1 MFTMR
6 KIILLGFVSFCF
18 LGSIWAQPANGN
30 TPAALIK
37 SGDEQIEKGQYYNAL
52 EQYEKSYKE
61 VKDKDVAVKIARTHF
76 LLRDYGKSATK
87 FAQVLARDK
96 ANKYIEER
104 FLYGK
109 ALKMNAQYT
118 EAAAEFNNYI
128 ANGTNMELKAQAEI
142 ELKGIEL
149 LGTMKENVAII
160 VKNAGNQVNNPES
173 QSSPSLDSEGK
184 LYFGSLDAKETKEN
198 GGVHFCKLYSSTFT
212 EGKGWSKAEEMPEL
226 INREGYHTSNVSFSK
241 DGNMM
246 FFTRTLSEGGHMDE
260 SKIFASTK
268 TASDWSPALEVTGV
282 NGEFMARHPVEGDL
296 FGNRVLFFS
305 SNIPGGK
312 GGFDIYYANKMS
324 ETEYSAPINAGSINT
339 AADELTPYYVDGKL
353 YFSSEGWPGIG
364 GLDIFVSN
372 WNGSE
377 WSVPTNMGLPYNSC
391 TDDIYYKIAADG
403 EKGFLVSNR
412 ADPESKSLKGKTCC
426 DDIYTVTKRKL
437 VIELNAFAKD
447 EKNKSI
453 KGIVAQLVELNVG
466 TDGNIQTKSNQEG
479 NQVSY
484 SLSKDKAYKIV
495 VSKDGYFPA
504 EIQLNT
510 VGITQ
515 DQVLN
520 RDFVLK
526 MMPPES
532 DVEIITINEPIR
544 LSNIYYNYDDD
555 KILPDAEKD
564 LNAILEL
571 MVKYPEMVI
580 ELGSHTDSRGDDDY
594 NQKLSLRRA
603 NSARRWLINKGIDSK
618 RIQAKGYGETV
629 ILNNCSNGEDC
640 TDDEHR
646 FNRRTEFKILEGP
659 TSIDVRKE
667 VLNKKGKASKK

>member
-149 LGTMKENVAII
+149 LGTMKENVAIV

-198 GGVHFCKLYSSTFT
+198 GGVHFSKLYSSTYT

-312 GGFDIYYANKMS
+312 GGFDIYYANKIS

-426 DDIYTVTKRKL
+426 DDIYSVTKRKL

-447 EKNKSI
+447 DKNKSL

-520 RDFVLK
+520 RDFTLK

-555 KILPDAEKD
+555 KILSDAEKD

-659 TSIDVRKE
+659 TSIEVRKE

>member
-659 TSIDVRKE
+659 TSIEVRKE

>member
-1 MFTMR
+1 MR
-6 KIILLGFVSFCF
+6 KIILLGFVLFCF
-18 LGSIWAQPANGN
+18 LGSMWAQPANGN

-212 EGKGWSKAEEMPEL
+212 EGKGWSKAEELPEL

-296 FGNRVLFFS
+296 YGNRVLFFS

-312 GGFDIYYANKMS
+312 GGFDIYYANKIS

-447 EKNKSI
+447 EKNKSL

-659 TSIDVRKE
+659 TSIEVRKE

>member
-1 MFTMR
+1 MR

-659 TSIDVRKE
+659 TSIEVRKE

>member
-6 KIILLGFVSFCF
+6 KIILLGFVLFCF
-18 LGSIWAQPANGN
+18 LGSMWAQPANGN

-212 EGKGWSKAEEMPEL
+212 EGKGWSKAEELPEL

-296 FGNRVLFFS
+296 YGNRVLFFS

-312 GGFDIYYANKMS
+312 GGFDIYYANKIS

-391 TDDIYYKIAADG
+391 TDDIFYKIAADG
-403 EKGFLVSNR
+403 EKGFLISNR

-447 EKNKSI
+447 EKNKSL
-453 KGIVAQLVELNVG
+453 KAIVAQLVELNVG

-659 TSIDVRKE
+659 TSIEVRKE

>member
-6 KIILLGFVSFCF
+6 KILLLGFVSFCF

-659 TSIDVRKE
+659 TSIEVRKE

>member
-1 MFTMR
+1 MR

-18 LGSIWAQPANGN
+18 LGSMWAQPANGN

-149 LGTMKENVAII
+149 LGTMKENVAIV

-212 EGKGWSKAEEMPEL
+212 EGKGWSKAEELPEL

-312 GGFDIYYANKMS
+312 GGFDIYYANKIS

-447 EKNKSI
+447 EKNKSL
-453 KGIVAQLVELNVG
+453 KGIIAQLVELNVG

-659 TSIDVRKE
+659 TSIEVRKE

>member
-6 KIILLGFVSFCF
+6 KIILLGFVLFCF
-18 LGSIWAQPANGN
+18 LGSMWAQPANGN

-212 EGKGWSKAEEMPEL
+212 EGKGWSKAEELPEL

-296 FGNRVLFFS
+296 YGNRVLFFS

-312 GGFDIYYANKMS
+312 GGFDIYYANKIS

-447 EKNKSI
+447 EKNKSL

-659 TSIDVRKE
+659 TSIEVRKE

>member
-1 MFTMR
+1 MR

-149 LGTMKENVAII
+149 LGTMKENVAIV

-198 GGVHFCKLYSSTFT
+198 GGVHFSKLYSSIYT

-426 DDIYTVTKRKL
+426 DDIYSVTKRKL

-447 EKNKSI
+447 DKNKSL

-555 KILPDAEKD
+555 KILSDAEKD

-659 TSIDVRKE
+659 TSIEVRKE

>member
-1 MFTMR
+1 MR

-18 LGSIWAQPANGN
+18 LGSMWAQPANGN

-149 LGTMKENVAII
+149 LGTMKENVAIV

-212 EGKGWSKAEEMPEL
+212 EGKGWSKAEELPEL

-312 GGFDIYYANKMS
+312 GGFDIYYANKIS

-447 EKNKSI
+447 EKNKSL
-453 KGIVAQLVELNVG
+453 KGIIAQLVELNIG

-659 TSIDVRKE
+659 TSIEVRKE

>member
-1 MFTMR
+1 MR
-6 KIILLGFVSFCF
+6 KIILLGFVLFCF
-18 LGSIWAQPANGN
+18 LGSMWAQPANGN

-212 EGKGWSKAEEMPEL
+212 EGKGWSKAEELPEL

-296 FGNRVLFFS
+296 YGNRVLFFS

-312 GGFDIYYANKMS
+312 GGFDIYYANKIS

-391 TDDIYYKIAADG
+391 TDDIFYKIAADG
-403 EKGFLVSNR
+403 EKGFLISNR

-447 EKNKSI
+447 EKNKSL

-659 TSIDVRKE
+659 TSIEVRKE

>member
-1 MFTMR
+1 MR
-6 KIILLGFVSFCF
+6 KIILLGFVLFCF
-18 LGSIWAQPANGN
+18 LGSMWAQPANGN

-212 EGKGWSKAEEMPEL
+212 EGKGWSKAEELPEL

-296 FGNRVLFFS
+296 YGNRVLFFS

-312 GGFDIYYANKMS
+312 GGFDIYYANKIS

-391 TDDIYYKIAADG
+391 TDDIFYKIAADG
-403 EKGFLVSNR
+403 EKGFLISNR

-447 EKNKSI
+447 EKNKSL
-453 KGIVAQLVELNVG
+453 KAIVAQLVELNVG

-659 TSIDVRKE
+659 TSIEVRKE

>member
-18 LGSIWAQPANGN
+18 LGSMWAQPANGN

-149 LGTMKENVAII
+149 LGTMKENVAIV

-212 EGKGWSKAEEMPEL
+212 EGKGWSKAEELPEL

-312 GGFDIYYANKMS
+312 GGFDIYYANKIS

-447 EKNKSI
+447 EKNKSL
-453 KGIVAQLVELNVG
+453 KGIIAQLVELNVG

-659 TSIDVRKE
+659 TSIEVRKE

>member
-1 MFTMR
+1 MR

-18 LGSIWAQPANGN
+18 LGSMWAQPANGN

-118 EAAAEFNNYI
+118 EAAVEFNNYI

-149 LGTMKENVAII
+149 LGTMKENVAIV

-212 EGKGWSKAEEMPEL
+212 EGKGWSKAEELPEL

-296 FGNRVLFFS
+296 YGNRVLFFS

-312 GGFDIYYANKMS
+312 GGFDIYYANKIS

-447 EKNKSI
+447 EKNKSL

-659 TSIDVRKE
+659 TSIEVRKE

>member
-18 LGSIWAQPANGN
+18 LGSMWAQPANGN

-118 EAAAEFNNYI
+118 EAAVEFNNYI

-149 LGTMKENVAII
+149 LGTMKENVAIV

-212 EGKGWSKAEEMPEL
+212 EGKGWSKAEELPEL

-296 FGNRVLFFS
+296 YGNRVLFFS

-312 GGFDIYYANKMS
+312 GGFDIYYANKIS

-447 EKNKSI
+447 EKNKSL

-659 TSIDVRKE
+659 TSIEVRKE

>member
-18 LGSIWAQPANGN
+18 LGSMWAQPANGN

-149 LGTMKENVAII
+149 LGTMKENVAIV

-212 EGKGWSKAEEMPEL
+212 EGKGWSKAEELPEL

-296 FGNRVLFFS
+296 YGNRVLFFS

-312 GGFDIYYANKMS
+312 GGFDIYYANKIS

-447 EKNKSI
+447 EKNKSL

-646 FNRRTEFKILEGP
+646 FNRRTEFKIIEGP
-659 TSIDVRKE
+659 TSIEVRKE

>member
-6 KIILLGFVSFCF
+6 KIILLGFVLFCF
-18 LGSIWAQPANGN
+18 LGSMWAQPANGN

-212 EGKGWSKAEEMPEL
+212 EGKGWSKAEELPEL

-296 FGNRVLFFS
+296 YGNRVLFFS

-312 GGFDIYYANKMS
+312 GGFDIYYANKIS

-403 EKGFLVSNR
+403 EKGFLISNR

-447 EKNKSI
+447 EKNKSL
-453 KGIVAQLVELNVG
+453 KAIVAQLVELNVG

-659 TSIDVRKE
+659 TSIEVRKE

>member
-447 EKNKSI
+447 EKNKSL

-659 TSIDVRKE
+659 TSIEVRKE

>member
-1 MFTMR
+1 MR

-18 LGSIWAQPANGN
+18 LGSMWAQPANGN

-149 LGTMKENVAII
+149 LGTMKENVAIV

-212 EGKGWSKAEEMPEL
+212 EGKGWSKAEELPEL

-296 FGNRVLFFS
+296 YGNRVLFFS

-312 GGFDIYYANKMS
+312 GGFDIYYANKIS

-447 EKNKSI
+447 EKNKSL

-659 TSIDVRKE
+659 TSIEVRKE

>member
-1 MFTMR
+1 M
-6 KIILLGFVSFCF
+6 
-18 LGSIWAQPANGN
+18 
-30 TPAALIK
+30 
-37 SGDEQIEKGQYYNAL
+37 
-52 EQYEKSYKE
+52 
-61 VKDKDVAVKIARTHF
+61 
-76 LLRDYGKSATK
+76 
-87 FAQVLARDK
+87 
-96 ANKYIEER
+96 
-104 FLYGK
+104 
-109 ALKMNAQYT
+109 
-118 EAAAEFNNYI
+118 
-128 ANGTNMELKAQAEI
+128 
-142 ELKGIEL
+142 
-149 LGTMKENVAII
+149 
-160 VKNAGNQVNNPES
+160 
-173 QSSPSLDSEGK
+173 
-184 LYFGSLDAKETKEN
+184 
-198 GGVHFCKLYSSTFT
+198 
-212 EGKGWSKAEEMPEL
+212 
-226 INREGYHTSNVSFSK
+226 
-241 DGNMM
+241 
-246 FFTRTLSEGGHMDE
+246 
-260 SKIFASTK
+260 
-268 TASDWSPALEVTGV
+268 
-282 NGEFMARHPVEGDL
+282 
-296 FGNRVLFFS
+296 
-305 SNIPGGK
+305 
-312 GGFDIYYANKMS
+312 
-324 ETEYSAPINAGSINT
+324 
-339 AADELTPYYVDGKL
+339 
-353 YFSSEGWPGIG
+353 
-364 GLDIFVSN
+364 
-372 WNGSE
+372 
-377 WSVPTNMGLPYNSC
+377 
-391 TDDIYYKIAADG
+391 
-403 EKGFLVSNR
+403 
-412 ADPESKSLKGKTCC
+412 
-426 DDIYTVTKRKL
+426 

-447 EKNKSI
+447 DKNKSL

-520 RDFVLK
+520 RDFTLK

-555 KILPDAEKD
+555 KILSDAEKD

-659 TSIDVRKE
+659 TSIEVRKE

>member
-1 MFTMR
+1 MR

-18 LGSIWAQPANGN
+18 LGSMWAQPANGN

-149 LGTMKENVAII
+149 LGTMKENVAIV

-198 GGVHFCKLYSSTFT
+198 GGVHFSKLYSSTYT

-312 GGFDIYYANKMS
+312 GGFDIYYANKIS

-426 DDIYTVTKRKL
+426 DDIYSVTKRKL

-447 EKNKSI
+447 DKNKSL

-659 TSIDVRKE
+659 TSIEVRKE

>member
-1 MFTMR
+1 MR

-447 EKNKSI
+447 EKNKSL

-659 TSIDVRKE
+659 TSIEVRKE